1 MTCNGIML
9 VIYCLESSVF
19 SAGAWTQEI
28 SGISD
33 EQEQTRRKEQRKFSG
48 RSWCQVNLMN
58 IELLNNYI
66 HERTFLQ

>member
-33 EQEQTRRKEQRKFSG
+33 EQEQAGRKEQRKIQWQIVMPGEFNEY
-48 RSWCQVNLMN
+48 RIV
-58 IELLNNYI
+58 E
-66 HERTFLQ
+66 

>member
-33 EQEQTRRKEQRKFSG
+33 EQKQAGRIEQRRIQWQIVMPGEFNEY
-48 RSWCQVNLMN
+48 RIV
-58 IELLNNYI
+58 E
-66 HERTFLQ
+66 